1 MRINKQKNSVARWY
15 PAESGIV
22 DLLGQT
28 EAGVG
33 QVPLNWESKETAK
46 LPLGRCIPLPF
57 L

>member
-33 QVPLNWESKETAK
+33 QVPLNWESKETAN
-46 LPLGRCIPLPF
+46 CH
-57 L
+57 